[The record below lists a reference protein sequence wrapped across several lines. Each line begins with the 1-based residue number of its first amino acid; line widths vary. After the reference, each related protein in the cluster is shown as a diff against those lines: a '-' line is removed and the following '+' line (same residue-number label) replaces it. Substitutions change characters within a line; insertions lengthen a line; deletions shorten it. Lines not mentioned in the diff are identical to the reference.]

1 MANLGPK
8 GEGDNSMP
16 GKQRSCPG
24 ARGEALRGPCDM
36 AKARLPKPQ
45 SPDDAKEHPPETA
58 PVTGA
63 AACAGIVKGLAQP
76 LGRKAMPNEGIE
88 GDEWGAY
95 VTLGR
100 TKRTNAGTP
109 TGREPQGDGV
119 PVVVVRLTAHQGGR
133 ESRPQGKRAQVA
145 GHLTSGR
152 YA

>member
-45 SPDDAKEHPPETA
+45 SPDDATEHPPEIA

-63 AACAGIVKGLAQP
+63 AACTSLVSGLVQP

-100 TKRTNAGTP
+100 TKKDERGDAYGARAPRQRSARSSREGNGSPRRT
-109 TGREPQGDGV
+109 
-119 PVVVVRLTAHQGGR
+119 
-133 ESRPQGKRAQVA
+133 GKPSVL
-145 GHLTSGR
+145 G
-152 YA
+152 